1 MRLALPSDST
11 ASMAIDRRRL
21 LGALIAVAATARWGS
36 GGARALDGEPLYI
49 SCRMDASEAASVAV
63 LKADGE
69 LLLETALPARGH
81 DIAQRP
87 HTRQFVVFARRPG
100 TWAVAVDANRAK
112 EPQII
117 TARADRHFFG
127 HGLFSAD
134 GHLLYAS
141 ENDIKTGDGIIG
153 IYDASGGYAR
163 IGEFKSGGIG
173 PHDLSLLGNGR
184 RMIIA
189 NGGLKT
195 LPETG
200 REVLNSDDIAPNLAV
215 LNLSNGAIEGVIEL
229 DHAYKKLSI
238 RHLAKTSDDRIVFA
252 CQHQG
257 DADELPPLVG
267 LVDRQGKARLFEAPD
282 EALARLNNYVGSVA
296 LDQSGSVI
304 AATSPVGG
312 TAALWSIDGSYLGA
326 AQISDVCGVA
336 RHRNGFLMSSGNA
349 GVRDVATNGRAAET
363 SVLQNW
369 IWDNHLRLVAS

>member
-1 MRLALPSDST
+1 MRLALPSGST

-21 LGALIAVAATARWGS
+21 LGALIAAAATARWGS
-36 GGARALDGEPLYI
+36 GGVSALDGEPLYI

-63 LKADGE
+63 LTADGG

-100 TWAVAVDANRAK
+100 TWAVAVDANRAG
-112 EPQII
+112 EPLII
-117 TARADRHFFG
+117 AARADRHFFG

-134 GHLLYAS
+134 GRLLYAS
-141 ENDIKTGDGIIG
+141 ENDTKTGDGIIG

-173 PHDLSLLGNGR
+173 PHDLSLLGDGH
-184 RMIIA
+184 RMIVA

-195 LPETG
+195 LPQTG

-215 LNLSNGAIEGVIEL
+215 LDRLSGKIEGVVEL
-229 DHAYKKLSI
+229 DRAYKKLSI

-267 LVDRQGKARLFEAPD
+267 LLDREGKARLFDAPEEAM
-282 EALARLNNYVGSVA
+282 ARLNNYVGSVS
-296 LDQSGSVI
+296 LDKSGSVV
-304 AATSPVGG
+304 AATSPIGG
-312 TAALWSIDGSYLGA
+312 TAALWSIDGNYLGA

-336 RHRNGFLMSSGNA
+336 RHRDGFLMSSGNA
-349 GVRDVATNGRAAET
+349 GVRDVATNGEAAET
-363 SVLQNW
+363 AVLRNW
-369 IWDNHLRLVAS
+369 VWDNHLRLVAS

>member
-1 MRLALPSDST
+1 MRLALPSAST

-21 LGALIAVAATARWGS
+21 LGALIAAAATARWGS
-36 GGARALDGEPLYI
+36 GGARAINGEPLYI
-49 SCRMDASEAASVAV
+49 SCRTNANEAASVAV
-63 LKADGE
+63 LRADGE
-69 LLLETALPARGH
+69 LLLETVLPARGH

-100 TWAVAVDANRAK
+100 TWAVVVDANRAR

-117 TARADRHFFG
+117 AARADRHFFG
-127 HGLFSAD
+127 HGLFSRD
-134 GHLLYAS
+134 GRLLYAS
-141 ENDIKTGDGIIG
+141 ENDIRTGDGIIG
-153 IYDASGGYAR
+153 IYNASAGYAR

-173 PHDLSLLGNGR
+173 PHDLSLLGDGH

-215 LNLSNGAIEGVIEL
+215 LDLSNGTIEGVVEL
-229 DHAYKKLSI
+229 DRAYKKLSI

-267 LVDRQGKARLFEAPD
+267 TLDRQGKTRLFDAPEEAM
-282 EALARLNNYVGSVA
+282 ARLNNYVGSVA
-296 LDQSGSVI
+296 LDESGSVI
-304 AATSPVGG
+304 AATSPIGG
-312 TAALWSIDGSYLGA
+312 TAALWSIDGNYLA
-326 AQISDVCGVA
+326 AARISDVCGVA

-349 GVRDVATNGRAAET
+349 GVRDVATDGKAAET
-363 SVLQNW
+363 AVLRNW
-369 IWDNHLRLVAS
+369 VWDNHLRLVAS

>member
-21 LGALIAVAATARWGS
+21 LGALIAAAATARWGI

-49 SCRMDASEAASVAV
+49 SCRMDAQEAASVAV
-63 LKADGE
+63 LTADGA

-100 TWAVAVDANRAK
+100 TWAIAVDSDHVAN
-112 EPQII
+112 PQVI

-134 GHLLYAS
+134 GRLLYAS
-141 ENDIKTGDGIIG
+141 ENDIKSGDGIIG

-173 PHDLSLLGNGR
+173 PHDMCLLGDGR
-184 RMIIA
+184 HMVIA

-195 LPETG
+195 LLETG
-200 REVLNSDDIAPNLAV
+200 REILNSDDIAPNLAMLDTASGKV
-215 LNLSNGAIEGVIEL
+215 DAVVEL
-229 DHAYKKLSI
+229 DRDYKKLSI
-238 RHLAKTSDDRIVFA
+238 RHLARSNDDRIAFA

-267 LVDRQGKARLFEAPD
+267 VLGRNGKARLFDAPE

-296 LDQSGSVI
+296 LDASGSVI

-349 GVRDVATNGRAAET
+349 GVRDVATDGQAAEKP
-363 SVLQNW
+363 VLQNW
-369 IWDNHLRLVAS
+369 IWDNHLRLVS

>member
-1 MRLALPSDST
+1 
-11 ASMAIDRRRL
+11 MAIDRRSL
-21 LGALIAVAATARWGS
+21 LGALIAAAATARFGV

-69 LLLETALPARGH
+69 VLLETALPARGH

-87 HTRQFVVFARRPG
+87 HAREFVVFARRPG
-100 TWAVAVDANRAK
+100 TWAVAVDANRAS
-112 EPQII
+112 EPRII
-117 TARADRHFFG
+117 TARPDRHFFG

-134 GHLLYAS
+134 GRLLYAS

-153 IYDASGGYAR
+153 IYDATGGYVR
-163 IGEFKSGGIG
+163 IGEFRSGGIG
-173 PHDLSLLGNGR
+173 PHDLSLLGDSR
-184 RMIIA
+184 RMVIA

-195 LPETG
+195 LPESG
-200 REVLNSDDIAPNLAV
+200 REILNSDDIAPNLAV
-215 LNLSNGAIEGVIEL
+215 LDLASGKIEGVFEL
-229 DHAYKKLSI
+229 DRAYKKLSI
-238 RHLAKTSDDRIVFA
+238 RHLAKTADDRIVFA

-267 LVDRQGKARLFEAPD
+267 VLDRQGKTRLFDAPE

-296 LDQSGSVI
+296 LDASGMVI

-312 TAALWSIDGSYLGA
+312 TAALWSIDGGYLGA
-326 AQISDVCGVA
+326 AQIPDVCGVA

-349 GVRDVATNGRAAET
+349 GVRDVSTDGAAAET
-363 SVLQNW
+363 AVLQAW
-369 IWDNHLRLVAS
+369 VWDNHLRLVAM

>member
-11 ASMAIDRRRL
+11 VSMAIDRRRL
-21 LGALIAVAATARWGS
+21 LGALIAAAATARWGV

-49 SCRMDASEAASVAV
+49 SCRMDAKEAASVAV
-63 LKADGE
+63 LTANGE

-87 HTRQFVVFARRPG
+87 HSRQFVVFARRPG
-100 TWAVAVDANRAK
+100 TWAVAVDADRAR
-112 EPQII
+112 EPQVIM
-117 TARADRHFFG
+117 ARADRHFFG
-127 HGLFSAD
+127 HGVFSTD
-134 GHLLYAS
+134 GRLLYAS

-153 IYDASGGYAR
+153 VYDVDAGYTR

-173 PHDLSLLGNGR
+173 PHDLSLLADGR
-184 RMIIA
+184 RAVIA

-195 LPETG
+195 LPDTG
-200 REVLNSDDIAPNLAV
+200 REILNIDDIAPNLAV
-215 LNLSNGAIEGVIEL
+215 LDLASGRIEGVIEL
-229 DHAYKKLSI
+229 DRAYKKLSI
-238 RHLAKTSDDRIVFA
+238 RHLARTSDDRIAFA

-267 LVDRQGKARLFEAPD
+267 VLDRDGKARLFDAPE

-296 LDQSGSVI
+296 LDESGSVI

-326 AQISDVCGVA
+326 AQIPDVCGVA

-349 GVRDVATNGRAAET
+349 GVRDVATDGHAAET
-363 SVLQNW
+363 AVLQNW
-369 IWDNHLRLVAS
+369 VWDNHLRLVAS